1 MPQIKIAPS
10 ILSAN
15 KKALNEEIRRIESY
29 ADIIH
34 VDVMD
39 GKFVEPITFPIED
52 VRKLKTRLPLEAH
65 LMVDEPENKWIE
77 DYIDSGCSSI
87 IIHQEATKNIDDAI
101 ALIKKKGAKAA
112 ISIKPATSLK
122 TILQYLKKLDM
133 VLIMSVNPGY
143 AGQRFMPEII
153 QKIKELRKIDNNI
166 DIGVDGGMNVD
177 TVKEVVMAGANVV
190 VAASTIFNAK
200 DSVKAI
206 MELRRVLMECVNI
219 SS

>member
-1 MPQIKIAPS
+1 MSRIKIAPS
-10 ILSAN
+10 ILSAD
-15 KKALNEEIRRIESY
+15 KKSLNEEIKKIESY

-34 VDVMD
+34 IDVMD

-65 LMVDEPENKWIE
+65 LMVDEPENKWID

-87 IIHQEATKNIDDAI
+87 IIHQEATKNIDNAI
-101 ALIKKKGAKAA
+101 ALIKKKGARAV

-143 AGQRFMPEII
+143 AGQMFMPEII
-153 QKIKELRKIDNNI
+153 PKIKELRRIDNNI
-166 DIGVDGGMNVD
+166 DIEVDGGMNVD
-177 TVKEVVMAGANVV
+177 TVKEVVKAGANII
-190 VAASTIFNAK
+190 VAASAIFKSK
-200 DSVKAI
+200 DSVRAI
-206 MELRRVLMECVNI
+206 KELRRVIIKCQN
-219 SS
+219 